1 MPKSITVGCSAST
14 VAQSKVLTQ
23 HPTCLDAGPGRS
35 APLAV
40 RCFALLVSLC
50 LAGCATHADQLVR
63 VRGHFY
69 SGDLVAADM
78 AAAERLKKNGDDADV
93 LRLDQAMI
101 ALADGRAKEAETTLR
116 QVRDRFDHLEQ
127 ASAGELALSMLSDD
141 NTRAY
146 AGEDYEKILIR
157 AYLAISNLMTDGGD
171 ATAYAL
177 QVTQKQQEIIDNGA
191 SGDGERENPKLAYK
205 QVALGPYLHGLIREQ
220 THSNYDDALRAY
232 RQVAF
237 VEPEFRLA
245 HDDIRR
251 AEHGHHSARGHGVL
265 YVFAMVGRG
274 PYKVETLETPTT
286 AALMIADFIMK
297 SQNKYS
303 LPISQAPVKV
313 PKVVSPVNR
322 VDNVLVRV
330 GGQPAGRTETITDV
344 GRLAV
349 QQYDAIY
356 AQVVAR
362 AIVRRVVKR
371 AVIEGGKRIAGVDS
385 NSPINLAF
393 DAAEFAWGA
402 TESADTRCWGLLP
415 DKIQVCRI
423 ELPAGDHE
431 IALTPALGPAPI
443 GIPHASRVRVADG
456 RNSYLLAHFPDH
468 KLVGKIVA
476 SQ

>member
-1 MPKSITVGCSAST
+1 LQTAASE
-14 VAQSKVLTQ
+14 SGLSSL
-23 HPTCLDAGPGRS
+23 CWL
-35 APLAV
+35 
-40 RCFALLVSLC
+40 ALLSVC

-69 SGDLVAADM
+69 AGDLIAANM
-78 AAAERLKKNGDDADV
+78 AAAERLKQNGDDADV

-127 ASAGELALSMLSDD
+127 TSAGEIALSMLSDD
-141 NTRAY
+141 NRRAY

-157 AYLAISNLMTDGGD
+157 AYLAISNLMADGGD
-171 ATAYAL
+171 AGAYAL
-177 QVTQKQQEIIDNGA
+177 QVAQKQQEIIAKGA
-191 SGDGERENPKLAYK
+191 GSGAEGAQENPKLAYK

-251 AEHGHHSARGHGVL
+251 AEHGQHSARGHGVL

-313 PKVVSPVNR
+313 PKVVAPINR
-322 VDNVLVRV
+322 IDNVLVHV
-330 GGQPAGRTETITDV
+330 GGQRAGRTETITDV

-356 AQVVAR
+356 AHVVAR

-371 AVIEGGKRIAGVDS
+371 AVIEGGKRLVGVDS

-423 ELPAGDHE
+423 ELPAGEHE
-431 IALTPALGPAPI
+431 IALTPAFGPAPI
-443 GIPHASRVRVADG
+443 GSQHSTRVRVADG
-456 RNSYLLAHFPDH
+456 RNSYLVAHFPDH